1 MVKNYKLELL
11 IEEKEIKNKVKS
23 LADQIKLDYKESNN
37 LVLIGL
43 LRGSVIFISDLIR
56 EIGFGNSTID
66 FIAVSSYGN
75 KMSSSK
81 NIKIIKDIE
90 EDIEGKDVIIIEDI
104 IDTGYTLNH
113 IKQLLTDRKPKS
125 LKICT
130 LLDKP
135 SKREVNIHIDY
146 TGFIIEDYFIVGYGI
161 DFAQKYRCLPYIAK
175 VIL

>member
-1 MVKNYKLELL
+1 
-11 IEEKEIKNKVKS
+11 
-23 LADQIKLDYKESNN
+23 
-37 LVLIGL
+37 
-43 LRGSVIFISDLIR
+43 
-56 EIGFGNSTID
+56 
-66 FIAVSSYGN
+66 
-75 KMSSSK
+75 MSSSK

-161 DFAQKYRCLPYIAK
+161 DFSQKYRCLPYIAK

>member
-23 LADQIKLDYKESNN
+23 LAQQIKLDYKESNN

-43 LRGSVIFISDLIR
+43 LRGSVIFISDLIS
-56 EIGFGNSTID
+56 EIGFENSTID

>member
-1 MVKNYKLELL
+1 MIKNYKLELL
-11 IEEKEIKNKVKS
+11 IEAKEIQNTVKA
-23 LADQIKLDYKESNN
+23 LAEQIKLDYKESDN

-56 EIGFGNSTID
+56 EIGFENSTID

-75 KMSSSK
+75 KMASSK

-113 IKQLLTDRKPKS
+113 IQQLLADRKPKS

-135 SKREVNIHIDY
+135 SKREVTIHIDY
-146 TGFIIEDYFIVGYGI
+146 TGFVIEDYFIVGYGI
-161 DFAQKYRCLPYIAK
+161 DFAQKHRCLPYIAK
-175 VIL
+175 VIV

>member
-23 LADQIKLDYKESNN
+23 LAQQIKLDYKESNN

-56 EIGFGNSTID
+56 EIGFENSTID

>member
-23 LADQIKLDYKESNN
+23 LAQQIKLDYKESNN

-56 EIGFGNSTID
+56 EIGFENSTID

-161 DFAQKYRCLPYIAK
+161 DFSQKYRCLPYIAK